1 MRGSRICWRPAS
13 ALLLLL
19 CVAVNAQ
26 AFPSSESARDEPA
39 RDPEPA
45 LLEGTVRLVGSEPFA
60 RIVLTTD
67 AGRDYYIE
75 DDDARDRFSVYIGR
89 RVQVRGVTGERELTL
104 AGTERTV
111 REYFIRE
118 VEIED

>member
-19 CVAVNAQ
+19 FVAVNAQ
-26 AFPSSESARDEPA
+26 AFPSSEAARE
-39 RDPEPA
+39 PEPT

-67 AGRDYYIE
+67 AGRDYYME
-75 DDDARDRFSVYIGR
+75 DDKARERFSGYIGR
-89 RVQVRGVTGERELTL
+89 RLQVRGVTGERELTL
-104 AGTERTV
+104 AGTERKV